1 MTKNK
6 LKFLI
11 AIIALIICIGQIKQ
25 TYAKYTESKTGD
37 AEFEVACW
45 RILLNNSD
53 ITEGSTMSSLINPV
67 YENSTT
73 VASGVIAPGSQGYFD
88 IVVNATNTDVTF
100 SYNISIT
107 SSVSTDVEDL
117 IISSYQINNGPVT
130 AVQGGGINNLT
141 GTVNYN
147 DQNKVINLR
156 IYFEW
161 FEGNGEQMNN
171 AADTA
176 ASVGGG
182 TGKINI
188 NATFTQVANT

>member
-6 LKFLI
+6 LKFII

-37 AEFEVACW
+37 AESEVACW
-45 RILLNNSD
+45 PILLNNSD

-67 YENSTT
+67 YENNTN
-73 VASGVIAPGSQGYFD
+73 VASGVIAPGSEGYFLID
-88 IVVNATNTDVTF
+88 INATNTEVSF

-107 SSVSTDVEDL
+107 PAISTDVEDL
-117 IISSYQINNGPVT
+117 TISAYQIDNG
-130 AVQGGGINNLT
+130 AMNYVQSGINNLT
-141 GTVNYN
+141 GNISHN
-147 DQNKVINLR
+147 AQNKTISLK

-161 FEGNGEQMNN
+161 FEGQGEQMNN

-188 NATFTQVANT
+188 SATFTQIANT

>member
-6 LKFLI
+6 LKFII

-45 RILLNNSD
+45 HILLNNSD

-67 YENSTT
+67 YENNTN
-73 VASGVIAPGSQGYFD
+73 VASGVIAPGSEGYFLID
-88 IVVNATNTDVTF
+88 INATNTEVSF

-107 SSVSTDVEDL
+107 PAISTDVEDL
-117 IISSYQINNGPVT
+117 TISAYQIDNG
-130 AVQGGGINNLT
+130 AMNYVQSGINNLT
-141 GTVNYN
+141 GNISHN
-147 DQNKVINLR
+147 AQNKTISLK

-161 FEGNGEQMNN
+161 FEGQGEQMNN

-188 NATFTQVANT
+188 SATFTQIANT

>member
-6 LKFLI
+6 LKFII

-25 TYAKYTESKTGD
+25 TYAKYTESKTVD

-45 RILLNNSD
+45 HILLNNSD

-67 YENSTT
+67 YENNTN
-73 VASGVIAPGSQGYFD
+73 VASGVIAPGSEGYFLID
-88 IVVNATNTDVTF
+88 INATNTEVSF

-107 SSVSTDVEDL
+107 PAISTDVEDL
-117 IISSYQINNGPVT
+117 TISAYQIDNG
-130 AVQGGGINNLT
+130 AMNYVQSGINNLT
-141 GTVNYN
+141 GNISHN
-147 DQNKVINLR
+147 AQNKTISLK

-161 FEGNGEQMNN
+161 FEGQGEQMNN

-188 NATFTQVANT
+188 SATFTQIANT